1 MDPSGHKFVEDN
13 DANPCRIV
21 GGCET
26 ITNKGYVEHPRILRQ
41 KAENKTKPVRKWAKK
56 FVANM
61 MRPYPL
67 NVLSQAG
74 LPLPDQTVSVD
85 VGYLL
90 GGGGAVR
97 GSLSLAADA
106 NGDIA
111 ILANGGAGGASPIE
125 SVGLSLTVTNAA
137 SVDDL
142 AGPSV
147 QLGGQLGE
155 VAALTSEVTMFADRN
170 GKPRFGI
177 SVGGAATLPD
187 GVPVA
192 IYGTAEYTKILMK
205 FSTSDIIDFW
215 FDKGLEVMY
224 GKY

>member
-1 MDPSGHKFVEDN
+1 L
-13 DANPCRIV
+13 
-21 GGCET
+21 T
-26 ITNKGYVEHPRILRQ
+26 
-41 KAENKTKPVRKWAKK
+41 
-56 FVANM
+56 
-61 MRPYPL
+61 
-67 NVLSQAG
+67 QAG
-74 LPLPDQTVSVD
+74 LPLPEQAVSVD
-85 VGYLL
+85 MGYLL

-106 NGDIA
+106 HGDIA

-125 SVGLSLTVTNAA
+125 SAGLNLTVTNAP

-155 VAALTSEVTMFADRN
+155 VTALTSEVTMFTDRD
-170 GKPRFGI
+170 GKPRLGI

-205 FSTSDIIDFW
+205 FSTGDIIDFW